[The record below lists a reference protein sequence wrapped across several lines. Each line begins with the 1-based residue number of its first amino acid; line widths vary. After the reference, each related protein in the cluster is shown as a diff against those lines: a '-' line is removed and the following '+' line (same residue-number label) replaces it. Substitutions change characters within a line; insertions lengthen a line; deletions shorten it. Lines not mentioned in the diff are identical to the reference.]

1 MRRPAHRAGKGA
13 PPLIFPGVF
22 EDPDNGV
29 TIPATVDVLNL
40 GPLPPLRGEIRLPG
54 SKSLSNRYLLLAAL
68 AEGTTRLS
76 GLLESEDTDAMLGA
90 LAATGVSV
98 VREGEEFVVTGMG
111 GAKFASVSEPLNLG
125 NAGTAMR
132 PLCAALCA
140 AQGEWI
146 LDGVARMRER
156 PIGDL
161 VDGLVPLLAAPG
173 RIESLG
179 NPGFPPLKIV
189 SEGLQ
194 GGRTEIAGNT
204 SSQFLSALLMSAP
217 LSKTPLEIVVKGD
230 LISKPYV
237 DITLA
242 LMARFGV
249 KVERDGYSVF
259 RIVPQT
265 YVSPGSVAVEG
276 DASSASYF
284 LGFGAMGGP
293 VRVLGCGTQSIQ
305 GDSKFATVLEKM
317 GARITWGPDW
327 IEACAPESGVLKALD
342 IDMNDMPD
350 AAMTLATL
358 ALFADGPTLIR
369 NIASW
374 RVKETE
380 RVVAVRTELQ
390 KLGAL
395 VEEGPDWIRVTPPA
409 ALVPARIATYHDHRM
424 AMAFS
429 LAALRTSLEIEDP
442 ACTAKTFPDYF
453 AALSRLAAR

>member
-1 MRRPAHRAGKGA
+1 M
-13 PPLIFPGVF
+13 
-22 EDPDNGV
+22 
-29 TIPATVDVLNL
+29 LNI

-68 AEGTTRLS
+68 AEGTTSLS
-76 GLLESEDTDAMLGA
+76 GLLESEDTEAMLGA
-90 LAATGVSV
+90 LAATGVAVS
-98 VREGEEFVVTGMG
+98 REGDRYVVTGMG
-111 GAKFASVSEPLNLG
+111 GAKFAPAAAALNLG

-140 AQGEWI
+140 GNGQWV
-146 LDGVARMRER
+146 LDGVERMRER

-161 VDGLVPLLAAPG
+161 VDGLSPLLVDGGSIAA
-173 RIESLG
+173 LG
-179 NPGFPPLKIV
+179 KPGFPPLQLTTT
-189 SEGLQ
+189 GLR

-204 SSQFLSALLMSAP
+204 SSQFLSALLMVSPLAQAP
-217 LSKTPLEIVVKGD
+217 VEIVVKGD

-237 DITLA
+237 DITLS

-249 KVERDGYSVF
+249 KVERDGYQVF
-259 RIVPQT
+259 RIAPQT
-265 YVSPGSVAVEG
+265 YHSPGAVAVEG

-284 LGFGAMGGP
+284 LAFGAMGGP
-293 VRVLGCGTQSIQ
+293 VKVLGCGSRSIQ
-305 GDSKFATVLEKM
+305 GDSKFATVLERM
-317 GARITWGPDW
+317 GAQVRWGEDW
-327 IEACAPESGVLKALD
+327 IETESPIGGTRLKALD

-358 ALFADGPTLIR
+358 ALFADGTTTIR

-380 RVVAVRTELQ
+380 RVVAVRDELR
-390 KLGAL
+390 KLGAV
-395 VEEGPDWIRVTPPA
+395 VEEGPDWIAVTPPK
-409 ALVPARIATYHDHRM
+409 ALLPARIATYKDHRM

-429 LAALRTSLEIEDP
+429 LAALGTALEIEDP

-453 AALSRLAAR
+453 AALSRLSAH

>member
-1 MRRPAHRAGKGA
+1 
-13 PPLIFPGVF
+13 
-22 EDPDNGV
+22 
-29 TIPATVDVLNL
+29 VDVLNL
-40 GPLPPLRGEIRLPG
+40 GPLAPLRGEIRLPG
-54 SKSLSNRYLLLAAL
+54 SKSLSNRYLLLSAL

-76 GLLESEDTDAMLGA
+76 GLLESEDTEAMLGA
-90 LAATGVSV
+90 LAATGVAV
-98 VREGEEFVVTGMG
+98 AREGEDFVVVGMG
-111 GAKFASVSEPLNLG
+111 GANFRPASQALDLG

-140 AQGEWI
+140 ARGEWV
-146 LDGVARMRER
+146 LDGVERMRER

-161 VDGLVPLLAAPG
+161 VDGLVPLLAGSG

-179 NPGFPPLKIV
+179 KPGFPPLRIV
-189 SEGLQ
+189 SEGLS

-204 SSQFLSALLMSAP
+204 SSQFLSALLMAAP
-217 LSKTPLEIVVKGD
+217 LAQAPLEIVVKGD

-249 KVERDGYSVF
+249 EVERDGYAAF
-259 RIVPQT
+259 RIAPRR
-265 YVSPGSVAVEG
+265 YVSPGPVAVEG

-284 LGFGAMGGP
+284 LAFGAMGGP
-293 VRVLGCGTQSIQ
+293 VKVRGCGTESIQ
-305 GDSKFATVLEKM
+305 GDARFASVLERM
-317 GARITWGPDW
+317 GAGITWGPDW
-327 IEACAPESGVLKALD
+327 IEARSPAGGARLEALD

-358 ALFADGPTLIR
+358 GLFARGKTVIR
-369 NIASW
+369 NIGSW

-380 RVVAVRTELQ
+380 RVVAVRTELE
-390 KLGAL
+390 KLGAE
-395 VEEGPDWIRVTPPA
+395 VEEGPDWIAVTPPET
-409 ALVPARIATYHDHRM
+409 LRHARIATYRDHRM

-429 LAALRTSLEIEDP
+429 LAALGTSLEIEDP

-453 AALSRLAAR
+453 EALSRLAAR

>member
-1 MRRPAHRAGKGA
+1 
-13 PPLIFPGVF
+13 
-22 EDPDNGV
+22 
-29 TIPATVDVLNL
+29 VDVLNL

-68 AEGTTRLS
+68 AQGTTRLS
-76 GLLESEDTDAMLGA
+76 GLLESEDTEAMLGA
-90 LAATGVSV
+90 LAATGVRV
-98 VREGEEFVVTGMG
+98 VREGEEYVVTGMG
-111 GAKFASVSEPLNLG
+111 GANFASVTAALNLG

-140 AQGEWI
+140 AHGQWV
-146 LDGVARMRER
+146 LDGVERMRER

-161 VDGLVPLLAAPG
+161 VDGLVPLLAEG
-173 RIESLG
+173 GSIESLG
-179 NPGFPPLKIV
+179 NPGFPPLKIA
-189 SEGLQ
+189 SRGLR
-194 GGRTEIAGNT
+194 GGRTEVAGNT
-204 SSQFLSALLMSAP
+204 SSQFLSALLMAAP
-217 LSKTPLEIVVKGD
+217 LSQEGIEIVVKGD

-249 KVERDGYSVF
+249 RVERDGYSVF
-259 RIVPQT
+259 RIAPQG

-284 LGFGAMGGP
+284 LAFGAMGGP
-293 VRVLGCGTQSIQ
+293 VRVLGCGTDSIQ

-317 GARITWGPDW
+317 GAQVTWGPDW
-327 IEACAPESGVLKALD
+327 IETQAPASGVLKALD

-358 ALFADGPTLIR
+358 GLFAQGKTIIR

-380 RVVAVRTELQ
+380 RVVAVRTELV
-390 KLGAL
+390 KLGAV
-395 VEEGPDWIRVTPPA
+395 VEEGPDWIAVTPPET
-409 ALVPARIATYHDHRM
+409 LVPARIATYRDHRM

-429 LAALRTSLEIEDP
+429 LAALGTSLEIEDP

-453 AALSRLAAR
+453 AALGRLASH